1 VRVTTNHHKEIPTV
15 LNVERLF
22 FDVKLHCVIRLV
34 VVFLGGTYQFGA
46 KHFTEDSV
54 HDVVL

>member
-1 VRVTTNHHKEIPTV
+1 MGVLDKMDSCGPGSVYGQTV
-15 LNVERLF
+15 
-22 FDVKLHCVIRLV
+22 RLV
-34 VVFLGGTYQFGA
+34 TLFKRVGGTYQFGA